1 MSDDAAQPADHD
13 QLTLV
18 WFRDD
23 LRVDDHEALTA
34 ARTDGQ
40 VIGIWIREQR
50 DADGLGPRPLGAAA
64 RWWAHESLRALG
76 TELDGLGIPLLFAA
90 GPAADIIPQAAAEL
104 GVDAVRWS
112 RRYAPASRALDAKIK
127 TLLTDAGCA
136 AHSNPGALLVEPWTV
151 SPQSGDFYKVFTPFF
166 NAVRDRKVG
175 DVLPVP
181 AKQPPLPEARLAA
194 MDDHDWVSDLDGLGL
209 RDGTGH
215 RNESGTDSG
224 GTDMGTDGTTSARV
238 PQWWKSTVAQHW
250 SPGCR
255 EAQRQLQ
262 GLGESIDGYGDS
274 HDVPGDPDSTSA
286 LSPRLR
292 FGELSPRQALAAA
305 LDLPDISDD
314 DRYAWIRQLYWR
326 EFSWHLTYHL
336 PHIET
341 EPMRSEFARFP
352 YEDDPEALKHWQNGT
367 TGIPLVDAGMAQLW
381 QAGWMHNRVRMA
393 TASFLTKNL
402 LIHWWHGEQ
411 WFWDTLV
418 DADEANNPVSWQ
430 WVAGCGADAAP
441 YFRIFNPERQRER
454 FDPHGEYVNRWLG
467 QGPGGLTQAERA
479 GEDCEPIVDLKAS
492 RQAALAAY
500 DRMKAES
507 D

>member
-1 MSDDAAQPADHD
+1 MSDNH
-13 QLTLV
+13 LTLV

-23 LRVDDHEALTA
+23 LRSTDHEALTA
-34 ARTDGQ
+34 ARADGQ

-50 DADGLGPRPLGAAA
+50 DSDGLGPRPLGAAA
-64 RWWAHESLRALG
+64 RWWAHESLRALAS
-76 TELDGLGIPLLFAA
+76 ELDELGIPLLFAA
-90 GPAADIIPQAAAEL
+90 GPAAGIIPQAAADL
-104 GVDAVRWS
+104 SVDAVRWS
-112 RRYAPASRALDAKIK
+112 RRYAPASRDLDAKIK

-136 AHSNPGALLVEPWTV
+136 VHSHPGALLVEPWTV
-151 SPQSGDFYKVFTPFF
+151 SPQGGDFYKVFTPYFT
-166 NAVRDRKVG
+166 AVRDRAVG
-175 DVLPVP
+175 DVLTGP
-181 AKQPPLPEARLAA
+181 AKQKPLSDARLKSLS
-194 MDDHDWVSDLDGLGL
+194 DHDWAKDLDGLGL
-209 RDGTGH
+209 RDGSHPLNGS
-215 RNESGTDSG
+215 RTDSG
-224 GTDMGTDGTTSARV
+224 GTGTDPSGADTGGTTSATV

-255 EAQRQLQ
+255 EAQRQLT
-262 GLGESIDGYGDS
+262 GLRESIGGYGDS

-326 EFSWHLTYHL
+326 EFSWHLAYHL
-336 PHIET
+336 PHVES
-341 EPMRSEFARFP
+341 EPMRPEFARFP
-352 YEDDPEALKHWQNGT
+352 YEDDPEALEHWQNGT

-381 QAGWMHNRVRMA
+381 QTGWMHNRVRMA

-402 LIHWWHGEQ
+402 LIGWWHGEQ

-454 FDPHGEYVNRWLG
+454 FDPHGEYVSRWLG
-467 QGPGGLTQAERA
+467 QGPGGLTRAERT
-479 GEDCEPIVDLKAS
+479 GGDCEPIVDLKAS

>member
-1 MSDDAAQPADHD
+1 MSDDH
-13 QLTLV
+13 LTLV

-23 LRVDDHEALTA
+23 LRVSDHEALTA
-34 ARTDGQ
+34 ARADGQ

-50 DADGLGPRPLGAAA
+50 DSDGLGPRPLGAAA

-76 TELDGLGIPLLFAA
+76 TALDGLGIPLLFAA
-90 GPAADIIPQAAAEL
+90 GSAADIIPQAAADL
-104 GVDAVRWS
+104 GADAVRWS
-112 RRYAPASRALDAKIK
+112 RRYAPASRDLDAQIK
-127 TLLTDAGCA
+127 TRLTDSGIA
-136 AHSNPGALLVEPWTV
+136 AHSHPGALLVEPWTI
-151 SPQSGDFYKVFTPFF
+151 SPQGGDFYKVFTPYFTV
-166 NAVRDRKVG
+166 VRDRQVG
-175 DVLPVP
+175 DVLPAP
-181 AKQPPLPEARLAA
+181 TKQTPPSEALTTTIN
-194 MDDHDWVSDLDGLGL
+194 DHDWAKDLDDLGL
-209 RDGTGH
+209 RDGTD
-215 RNESGTDSG
+215 TDTG
-224 GTDMGTDGTTSARV
+224 GATSATV
-238 PQWWKSTVAQHW
+238 PQWWTSTVANHW
-250 SPGCR
+250 TPGCR
-255 EAQRQLQ
+255 EAQRQLRD
-262 GLGESIDGYGDS
+262 LGDSIDGYGDS

-305 LDLPDISDD
+305 LDLPEISDD

-326 EFSWHLTYHL
+326 EFSWHLAYHL
-336 PHIET
+336 PHVET
-341 EPMRSEFARFP
+341 EPMRPEFARFP
-352 YEDDPEALKHWQNGT
+352 YEDDPEALQHWQNGT
-367 TGIPLVDAGMAQLW
+367 TGIPFVDAGMAQLW
-381 QAGWMHNRVRMA
+381 QTGWMHNRVRMA

-402 LIHWWHGEQ
+402 LIGWWHGEQ

-454 FDPHGEYVNRWLG
+454 FDPHGEYVSRWLG
-467 QGPGGLTQAERA
+467 QGLGGLTQAQWTAQAERT